1 MKRWAFLLGLV
12 LSASPNFGQTLPPG
26 MTFDGTTL
34 TVPQLATTQVSI
46 TGGAAAIAPGILW
59 GYETLVGQTAAI
71 PTPIPPGIQGPA
83 GPQGI
88 PGTTGPAGPQGI
100 QGSTGQQGPI
110 GLTGPAGPTGL
121 TGAVG
126 AQGPI
131 GATGPQGPIGLT
143 GPTGPQ
149 GPQGPP
155 GTGNSSCV
163 ALAPVVIPP
172 TGIVI
177 PSGQGTK
184 EVTITPS
191 PATVTIT
198 ATSRVFVTATYNSS
212 TGVQFPVNFEPF
224 ARVPYAGTFNVY
236 ARFMPYGSSQRFGG
250 GTVNVEVCP

>member
-1 MKRWAFLLGLV
+1 MKRLFICVAALIFGC
-12 LSASPNFGQTLPPG
+12 SPNFGQSLPPG

-34 TVPQLATTQVSI
+34 TVPQLATTQLSI
-46 TGGAAAIAPGILW
+46 TGGGAAIVPGILW
-59 GYETLVGQTAAI
+59 GYETPIGQTAAI

-88 PGTTGPAGPQGI
+88 QGIPGT
-100 QGSTGQQGPI
+100 
-110 GLTGPAGPTGL
+110 
-121 TGAVG
+121 
-126 AQGPI
+126 
-131 GATGPQGPIGLT
+131 TGPQGPIGLT

-155 GTGNSSCV
+155 GTGTGNSSCV

-177 PSGQGTK
+177 PSGTGTK

-198 ATSRVFVTATYNSS
+198 ATSRVFVTATYNAS

-224 ARVPYAGTFNVY
+224 ARIPYAGTFNVY
-236 ARFMPYGSSQRFGG
+236 ARFMPYGSPQRFGG

>member
-1 MKRWAFLLGLV
+1 MKRWMFLLGLL

-34 TVPQLATTQVSI
+34 TVPQLATTQLSI
-46 TGGAAAIAPGILW
+46 TGGGAAIVAGVLW
-59 GYETLVGQTAAI
+59 GYETPVGQVAAV
-71 PTPIPPGIQGPA
+71 PTPIPPGIQGATGAQGIQGIPGPTGSQGSA
-83 GPQGI
+83 GPQG
-88 PGTTGPAGPQGI
+88 PPGPAG
-100 QGSTGQQGPI
+100 
-110 GLTGPAGPTGL
+110 A
-121 TGAVG
+121 
-126 AQGPI
+126 I
-131 GATGPQGPIGLT
+131 GATGPQGPQGA
-143 GPTGPQ
+143 TGPQ
-149 GPQGPP
+149 GPAGPQGPP
-155 GTGNSSCV
+155 GTGTGNSSCV

-191 PATVTIT
+191 PATVTIA

-236 ARFMPYGSSQRFGG
+236 ARFMPYGSSQRFAG